1 MKIEQ
6 VILYNLVMFR
16 SLELKMFQTFIV
28 KVKYLVCFSSV
39 VQGGKYEI

>member
-16 SLELKMFQTFIV
+16 SLELFDVPDFYCEGKIPRV
-28 KVKYLVCFSSV
+28 LLFSSTRR
-39 VQGGKYEI
+39 KI